1 MIHAVYGK
9 TDTPHIVVI
18 EMINDLDKRYYIIGP
33 A

>member
-1 MIHAVYGK
+1 MIHAVYGT

-18 EMINDLDKRYYIIGP
+18 EMINDLDKWRYNLGP